1 MKMKNMKKTIIG
13 VAIIAMFLITMMGS
27 VNAAS
32 MTASTNEVEV
42 NKGVSVTIS
51 TNVTMKAVQF
61 KLNYDTSKFEY
72 TGYTSKAGATATVT
86 KTAEGLTFALANSA
100 APEDAKSIV
109 LNFTA
114 KAETANVNEETFTIS
129 GFKAG
134 TSTDKDNNINAT
146 ATVKVVAAPV
156 VEPEQPENP
165 EKPGNSGNED
175 NNKPAG
181 DNTDNKGTTTNNN
194 DKVGTNGKVITKL
207 NQTGTPLFIGA
218 AVVVALAGAVL
229 VVRKAK

>member
-32 MTASTNEVEV
+32 MTASASQVEV
-42 NKGVSVTIS
+42 DKGVSVTIS

-61 KLNYDTSKFEY
+61 KLAYDKDNFTY

-86 KTAEGLTFALANSA
+86 ETAEGLTFALANSA

-134 TSTDKDNNINAT
+134 TSAERDDNINAT
-146 ATVKVVAAPV
+146 TTVKVVAATV

-165 EKPGNSGNED
+165 GTTDD
-175 NNKPAG
+175 NNKPAE
-181 DNTDNKGTTTNNN
+181 DNTDNKGTTTTTNNG
-194 DKVGTNGKVITKL
+194 KVSTNGKVITKL